1 MRVRDVPIAGQLTR
15 LVWRK
20 RRYCC
25 SDCGRTFTETH
36 EQLPTRQRVTGR
48 FRARLAERVADG
60 AAHAEV
66 AREERTTRYQ
76 VACAFADCTRQR
88 QARGVDRVPRRLSLD
103 EAHHRRGGE
112 LATVVSDLDR
122 RCVIEVLDGRDR
134 RTVER
139 WLSALPAEVRAG
151 IEVVSIDPYD
161 GYRQAIRAA
170 LPDARIVCDHFHL
183 VRGANT
189 ALDAVRRERQRQAK
203 ARRPKGV
210 RRSGQHAAWRPELY
224 RARHRLLKARE
235 RLSERERR
243 RLAELFEREP
253 LIAEAWGLKERFRDI
268 YRATNRLEAER
279 RLDAFLATVDRAG
292 LPAFDAFA
300 KGIRIWPRRAL
311 GLLRRADHQRLR
323 RGRHQQGQG
332 HQAPRLRHP
341 HLHRLPPARAPSMRL
356 TGPPGATPLNRR
368 EPHFQPAPQ
377 GAFSSGL
384 DNFEKSPTTA
394 RCSRQGPA
402 LLCGRKFEAC
412 LGDSGDGRPPVAP
425 VLKSGDR
432 AGGADAAQPVQVNPG
447 HAQPAYAA
455 EERWP
460 TSSSPRSSCPST
472 TSPMPSRPSRTPMP
486 ARHGE

>member
-1 MRVRDVPIAGQLTR
+1 MQDHATRLVGLDGLVVTEVQRTVEQLVLQVELLARAAGCPHCGGSEVRVKERPRVRVRDLPIAGQLTR

-25 SDCGRTFTETH
+25 SDCGRTFSETH

-66 AREERTTRYQ
+66 AREERTSRYQ

-88 QARGVDRVPRRLSLD
+88 EARGVDRAPRRLSLD

-139 WLSALPAEVRAG
+139 WLSALAPEIRAG

-235 RLSERERR
+235 RLSERDRR

-253 LIAEAWGLKERFRDI
+253 LIAEAWGLKEAFRHI
-268 YRATNRLEAER
+268 YRADSRAEAER

-300 KGIRIWPRRAL
+300 KGIRIWREELLAYFDEPTTNGYAEGVINKVKVIKRRAY
-311 GLLRRADHQRLR
+311 GIPTFTAFRQRVLLA
-323 RGRHQQGQG
+323 
-332 HQAPRLRHP
+332 
-341 HLHRLPPARAPSMRL
+341 
-356 TGPPGATPLNRR
+356 
-368 EPHFQPAPQ
+368 
-377 GAFSSGL
+377 
-384 DNFEKSPTTA
+384 
-394 RCSRQGPA
+394 
-402 LLCGRKFEAC
+402 CG
-412 LGDSGDGRPPVAP
+412 
-425 VLKSGDR
+425 
-432 AGGADAAQPVQVNPG
+432 
-447 HAQPAYAA
+447 
-455 EERWP
+455 
-460 TSSSPRSSCPST
+460 
-472 TSPMPSRPSRTPMP
+472 
-486 ARHGE
+486 